1 MRGCGREIVAEESRS
16 FLHRITTLI
25 LLVRSLFAGGWS
37 FGLLTGRNNNDQNPR
52 NNSPSPLD
60 VPPGENRIAANA
72 ELHPVFDFFV
82 HRHRFFPIDFGILA
96 EHDCSDERICA
107 VG

>member
-1 MRGCGREIVAEESRS
+1 
-16 FLHRITTLI
+16 
-25 LLVRSLFAGGWS
+25 
-37 FGLLTGRNNNDQNPR
+37 
-52 NNSPSPLD
+52 

-107 VG
+107 VGWLDTAGSQVGFALKLLAALTVVKLPTWGQLSDELFIVRDDDLPALDELPNRRPPFGA